1 MSKGNQNA
9 IGKKI
14 LPRQKAKRNKCS
26 WVAFECLKQNHE
38 SVCVIGVSLILKLS
52 PHAQH
57 CLLVDDYYAKIM
69 NDLESETFVIDRAN
83 DLLADRSAK
92 FIALLDQTEFF

>member
-1 MSKGNQNA
+1 
-9 IGKKI
+9 
-14 LPRQKAKRNKCS
+14 
-26 WVAFECLKQNHE
+26 
-38 SVCVIGVSLILKLS
+38 
-52 PHAQH
+52 
-57 CLLVDDYYAKIM
+57 M